1 MEMYFSKDKRS
12 VHLMNELEI
21 KNTSEEDILRIFS
34 STNFIDSHASYFE
47 LCNKGLLEFTGIN
60 IEFVQDD
67 IFTLIKGVIRGIH
80 GDTKTRNLV
89 LC

>member
-1 MEMYFSKDKRS
+1 MEMYFSKGKRS

-21 KNTSEEDILRIFS
+21 KNTSMEDILRIFS
-34 STNFIDSHASYFE
+34 STNFIDSRESYFE
-47 LCNKGLLEFTGIN
+47 LCNKGLLECTGIN

-80 GDTKTRNLV
+80 SDTKTGNPV